1 MRHAGNFNP
10 EWGYL
15 APAPTFMRTARVF
28 IVAALVGGTAG
39 AAVVLSLMDRPAAEA
54 SVAARTLVSAVEP
67 PAPVR
72 ALESAP
78 SGGAPAPALPQPAP
92 AAVSPAQHRDAPV
105 ATAPQQGATTLAHA
119 VAGDA
124 GGAMNR
130 RAPAAAAVAEAPR
143 IMAAEVPAGSAAT
156 AEKPGEAGGAQ
167 PAAADMKGI
176 KGLTAFSWK
185 KSLTYTAADHRAVM
199 LEDVHVVHQDTD
211 TADPAPGI
219 PRNGGSER
227 VPSPDK
233 GT

>member
-72 ALESAP
+72 PVESAP

-156 AEKPGEAGGAQ
+156 AEKTVVVAA
-167 PAAADMKGI
+167 PAAEAV
-176 KGLTAFSWK
+176 
-185 KSLTYTAADHRAVM
+185 AA
-199 LEDVHVVHQDTD
+199 
-211 TADPAPGI
+211 PAPASAIRTPAKRRVVGRVG
-219 PRNGGSER
+219 PRYAGPRYDARPYAFLRSYGGYGGYGQEY
-227 VPSPDK
+227 
-233 GT
+233 